1 MPGRAHCWISI
12 RPNILL
18 CAHRGRSLTA
28 RTAPTAFQ
36 EATSLRDDHHGRPYK
51 AQVCSFLWP
60 VNCGIAH
67 FLRCQNG
74 GELPPSLDV
83 LGTEVMVGVREAPE
97 DISLRF
103 SDDIG
108 RAHVC
113 TPVTNAHLVC
123 RLLLEKKK

>member
-1 MPGRAHCWISI
+1 MFVFFFFLMRR
-12 RPNILL
+12 RPP
-18 CAHRGRSLTA
+18 RST
-28 RTAPTAFQ
+28 RTDTLF
-36 EATSLRDDHHGRPYK
+36 PYTTLFRS
-51 AQVCSFLWP
+51 QVCSFLWP

-103 SDDIG
+103 SDDLHNIKNRAGSIG
-108 RAHVC
+108 SGINDSIHTVC
-113 TPVTNAHLVC
+113 DRHLITC
-123 RLLLEKKK
+123 SARC